1 MKLFNYDE
9 KHERVNGE
17 LDLGELTPS
26 ESKLLDKI
34 VAWMGDQGF
43 TSRYQQLE
51 IAERYEVDYDH
62 DAGESF
68 VSFLDNKKEV

>member
-68 VSFLDNKKEV
+68 VLFLDNKKEV